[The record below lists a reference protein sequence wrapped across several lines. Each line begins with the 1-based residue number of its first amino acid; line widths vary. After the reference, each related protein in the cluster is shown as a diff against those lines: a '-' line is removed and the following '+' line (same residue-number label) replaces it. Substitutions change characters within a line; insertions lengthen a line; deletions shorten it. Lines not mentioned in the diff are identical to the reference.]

1 MSENQHPDPVRVAV
15 LGPVAVGS
23 PGALVEPAGHRAKA
37 LLAALAL
44 AAPQPIGAERLV
56 DEVWGDDAPRGARAA
71 LQTQVSRIRSAFG
84 EQLIESTPSG
94 YRLAAAV
101 EVDVLLAQRMLD
113 DARTQLAAH
122 EWPAAVAACRAGLAL
137 WRGEP
142 GTDLAGAGW
151 TSASGSGSDS
161 VAEALAARAGQLR
174 DGLESILATALLEAG
189 DPGAAEPLARRLTER
204 APFDDSAHLVLM
216 RALDAMGRPT
226 EAVAVYAR
234 FRRQVQDAFGTSPGL
249 ELQHLNLEL
258 LERDLTDARPD
269 GTPTTV
275 AASPQH
281 LPGAARPPAEAV
293 TQAPDDRSGAT
304 AHTAAVSPDEHPA
317 ADPSWG
323 AAGSGAAK
331 TLPRRAAV
339 GRGIRAA
346 PNELIGRE
354 SAIAAIEALLASTRV
369 TTVLGPGG
377 LGKTRIAHELAARAL
392 ERYGAVIVAELAS
405 VRSADDLVF
414 ALASAL
420 GIREVATGTRLGSTV
435 LRADLRTRILNRLGE
450 TPTLL
455 VMDNCEHLIEAA
467 AEWCAELT
475 AEVPELT
482 VLATSRTPL
491 AISSERVF
499 LLAPLG
505 ATGAADSASDLE
517 ADAAVRL
524 FVDRATA
531 ARPGASLP
539 LEVVAR
545 LCRRLDGLP
554 LAIEL
559 AAARIRSMPL
569 EEIERRLSN
578 RFALLTG
585 GDRSAP
591 ERHRTLRAVIQW
603 SWNLLGA
610 GEQRALA
617 RLSEF
622 ADGFSAEAAAAVV
635 AGAPDAAGAPVVA
648 RAPKAAGA
656 ASPAT
661 PAADADLDAVL
672 GILDALVDQ
681 SLVMLRESSSGLR
694 YRMLETVREFGQLQL
709 DESGTRTEVRDAL
722 FAWAEEFCA
731 SRYAFT
737 DGPRQVATFA
747 EIAVEEDNLI
757 DVLRRAIDAGRPQTV
772 VTVFSLLGYVWS
784 LRSAHSEVIAFGPPV
799 FGAIRHYRPDA
810 AHVDAMASCLM
821 LIAGTTVLS
830 DLRFAV
836 RPRSLL
842 RKLTAEHPLSDPRLA
857 MMSALVT
864 SSNEQGVREVV
875 AAGIASG
882 HRPSALLGTI
892 VSSLMAENAGDQD
905 AAIRFAVAAAN
916 LAVSLQDTWG
926 EAMASQMLGAL
937 HSQNAEPV
945 EALRWARRAQVGL
958 QALGADDDI
967 RQLEWTI
974 AINELDVGDID
985 EAIRL
990 FDRLILSPG
999 ESDGVDI
1006 GSIGL
1011 AGRAEVYRRQ
1021 GRIEE
1026 ARRANDGAIAAFDVP
1041 RTRASPWYRIMVSNV
1056 LAGRVL
1062 DGDGTPA
1069 ELQRM
1074 ARRLRSRTLANL
1086 RWQPAYVD
1094 RPVLGASLTGL
1105 AVWLESVTGAAADV
1119 DSDSDLRRLA
1129 LDLLAFA
1136 EALRARQDP
1145 SALHLAPLFER
1156 FAERYPA
1163 ADVAAARAAAAAVPN
1178 DERPGRVAEL
1188 LHTPGP
1194 WSVPRMLP
1202 AR

>member
-44 AAPQPIGAERLV
+44 AAPQPIGADRLV

-113 DARTQLAAH
+113 DARAHLATH
-122 EWPAAVAACRAGLAL
+122 EWPAAVGACRAGLAL

-142 GTDLAGAGW
+142 GTDLEGAGQ
-151 TSASGSGSDS
+151 TSASGSDS
-161 VAEALAARAGQLR
+161 VAEALAARGGQLR
-174 DGLESILATALLEAG
+174 DGLESVLSTALLEAG
-189 DPGAAEPLARRLTER
+189 DPAAAEPLARRLTER
-204 APFDDSAHLVLM
+204 APFDDSAHLLLM

-249 ELQHLNLEL
+249 ELQQLNLEL
-258 LERDLTDARPD
+258 LERDLTDARSD

-275 AASPQH
+275 TASPQR
-281 LPGAARPPAEAV
+281 LPGAARPPAGAV
-293 TQAPDDRSGAT
+293 AQASDARSGAT
-304 AHTAAVSPDEHPA
+304 AHTAAISPDEHSA
-317 ADPSWG
+317 ADSSRG
-323 AAGSGAAK
+323 ASGSGSATT

-354 SAIAAIEALLASTRV
+354 TAIAEIEALLASTRV

-475 AEVPELT
+475 AEVPELS

-505 ATGAADSASDLE
+505 ATGVADSVSDLE
-517 ADAAVRL
+517 GDAAVRL

-539 LEVVAR
+539 LDVVGR

-610 GEQRALA
+610 AEQRALA

-635 AGAPDAAGAPVVA
+635 AGVAG
-648 RAPKAAGA
+648 AAGA
-656 ASPAT
+656 ASTAR
-661 PAADADLDAVL
+661 PAADADLDAVRE
-672 GILDALVDQ
+672 ILDALVDQ
-681 SLVMLRESSSGLR
+681 SLVMLRESPSGLR

-722 FAWAEEFCA
+722 FAWAEGFCA

-799 FGAIRHYRPDA
+799 FGAIRRYRPDA

-821 LIAGTTVLS
+821 LIAGTTVFS

-864 SSNEQGVREVV
+864 SSDEEGVRQVV

-892 VSSLMAENAGDQD
+892 VSSLMAENSGDQD
-905 AAIRFAVAAAN
+905 AAIRFAVAGAN

-937 HSQNAEPV
+937 YSQNAEPV
-945 EALRWARRAQVGL
+945 EALRWARRARIGL
-958 QALGADDDI
+958 QALGANDDI

-974 AINELDVGDID
+974 AINELDVGDVD

-990 FDRLILSPG
+990 FDRLIESPG

-1006 GSIGL
+1006 ASIGL

-1021 GRIEE
+1021 GLHEE
-1026 ARRANDGAIAAFDVP
+1026 ARRANDRAIAAFDVP

-1074 ARRLRSRTLANL
+1074 ARHLRSRTLANL
-1086 RWQPAYVD
+1086 RWQPGHVD

-1105 AVWLESVTGAAADV
+1105 AVWLESVTGEAADAAAAGDLAGIQAGGV
-1119 DSDSDLRRLA
+1119 SDADPRLRRLA

-1156 FAERYPA
+1156 FAERYLA

-1188 LHTPGP
+1188 LRTPGP
-1194 WSVPRMLP
+1194 WSVPRMV
-1202 AR
+1202 